1 MSAYIGTDH
10 ISFTVADIER
20 SLVFYRDTLGL
31 PVIADQKPG
40 HAHHTRL
47 TGFAGA
53 QLRTVFLALP
63 GVSTKLGL
71 VQYIHPPGE
80 PQNLATNKIGDAHI
94 CLEVADIHRVYEEWQ
109 TRGAH
114 FKSEP
119 ISRGPEWLH
128 RVPDRPRWHRHTRVA
143 CDRFRIRNLGRPT
156 ARL

>member
-119 ISRGPEWLH
+119 IRSGTGINRGSFTVYLTDPDGITVQLLQ
-128 RVPDRPRWHRHTRVA
+128 RVRRPA
-143 CDRFRIRNLGRPT
+143 G
-156 ARL
+156 

>member
-1 MSAYIGTDH
+1 MTAYIGTDH

-20 SLVFYRDTLGL
+20 SLAFYRDILGL

-71 VQYIHPPGE
+71 VQYIEPPGE
-80 PQNLATNKIGDAHI
+80 PQDLATNKIGDAHI
-94 CLEVADIHRVYEEWQ
+94 CLEVGNIQRVHEEWRKQ
-109 TRGAH
+109 GAH
-114 FKSEP
+114 FKSDP
-119 ISRGPEWLH
+119 IKSGTGINRGSFTVYLTD
-128 RVPDRPRWHRHTRVA
+128 PDGITVQLLQRPRRE
-143 CDRFRIRNLGRPT
+143 DG
-156 ARL
+156 

>member
-10 ISFTVADIER
+10 ISFTVEDIER

-71 VQYIHPPGE
+71 VQYIHPPGQ
-80 PQNLATNKIGDAHI
+80 PQDLATNKIGDAHI
-94 CLEVADIHRVYEEWQ
+94 CLEVADIHQVYEEWQ
-109 TRGAH
+109 TRGAD

-119 ISRGPEWLH
+119 IRSGTGINRGSFTVYLTD
-128 RVPDRPRWHRHTRVA
+128 PDGITVQLLQRPR
-143 CDRFRIRNLGRPT
+143 RP
-156 ARL
+156 AG